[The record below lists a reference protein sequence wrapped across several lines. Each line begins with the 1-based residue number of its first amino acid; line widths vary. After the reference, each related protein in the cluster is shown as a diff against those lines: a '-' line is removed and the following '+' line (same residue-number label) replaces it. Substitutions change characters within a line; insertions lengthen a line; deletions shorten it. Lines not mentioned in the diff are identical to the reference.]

1 MSEEKH
7 NLKRVR
13 VIPVFPLPNV
23 VLFPKIHLPLHIFEP
38 RYRQM
43 VKDAMANQ
51 KLIGMALLRG
61 DWEKSYHGSPDIFPV
76 GCVGE
81 IVSATPLPDGRYN
94 IVLYGLREY
103 KIQQHILDV
112 TPYRQAEVFLR
123 DEPKGSEQI
132 ISRPLKEEILDLVKR
147 TVEREDSDLL
157 KILSDLT
164 LDGETWLNICCYSL
178 DASTLEKQSLLE
190 ANSMEERAKFLL
202 NLLHFKIVE
211 KGSPFESLR
220 ESKDRK
226 PPH

>member
-1 MSEEKH
+1 
-7 NLKRVR
+7 
-13 VIPVFPLPNV
+13 
-23 VLFPKIHLPLHIFEP
+23 
-38 RYRQM
+38 M
-43 VKDAMANQ
+43 VKDAMTNQ

-81 IVSATPLPDGRYN
+81 VVSATPLPDGRYN

-190 ANSMEERAKFLL
+190 ASSMEERAKFLL

-211 KGSPFESLR
+211 KGSPFEGLR

>member
-1 MSEEKH
+1 MSEEKN
-7 NLKRVR
+7 NLRRVR

-112 TPYRQAEVFLR
+112 TPYRQAEVLLR
-123 DEPKGSEQI
+123 DEPKGSEQMI
-132 ISRPLKEEILDLVKR
+132 PRCLREEILDLVKQ
-147 TVEREDSDLL
+147 TMEREDSDLL
-157 KILSDLT
+157 KILSDPT

-190 ANSMEERAKFLL
+190 ASSMEERAKFLL
-202 NLLHFKIVE
+202 ILLHFKVVE
-211 KGSPFESLR
+211 KGSPFEGLR

>member
-1 MSEEKH
+1 MSEEKN
-7 NLKRVR
+7 NLERVR

-81 IVSATPLPDGRYN
+81 VVSATPLPDGRYN

-103 KIQQHILDV
+103 KIQQHILDA

-123 DEPKGSEQI
+123 DEPKGSEQMI
-132 ISRPLKEEILDLVKR
+132 PRPLKEEILDLVKR
-147 TVEREDSDLL
+147 TTEREDSDLL

-164 LDGETWLNICCYSL
+164 LDGETWLNICCCSL

-190 ANSMEERAKFLL
+190 ASSLEERARFLL

-211 KGSPFESLR
+211 KGSPFEGLR